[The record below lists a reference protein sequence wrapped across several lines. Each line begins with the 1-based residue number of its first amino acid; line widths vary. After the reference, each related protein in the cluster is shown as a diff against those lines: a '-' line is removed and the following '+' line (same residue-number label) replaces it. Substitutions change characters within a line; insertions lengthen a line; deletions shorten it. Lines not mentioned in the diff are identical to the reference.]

1 MANFLLFLLCVI
13 FHYCLLAKKPY
24 CTLMIPN
31 LREAYNNN
39 WSAETYQAL
48 VDDIADT
55 FGHRPP
61 FRIAETPL
69 FIDKQLRDRLVQAC
83 EDIVDVIVRPDFREL
98 SKSALLAGQV
108 VPNETDHT
116 TFLQM
121 DFGLCKAADGSLEP
135 QLIETQGFPSLYFFQ
150 EAVAQAYRKHFGI
163 SDELQNLFGGL
174 NPESYRE
181 KLREIIVGDHDPEN
195 VIILE
200 VEPQKQVTAIDF
212 YIAKHWLG
220 IEAVCVSEVIKEGT
234 KLYYKK
240 DGRKIRIE
248 RIFNR
253 VIFDELIRRDD
264 LPRQFYLTD
273 EADVEWVGHPNWF
286 FRISKHTLPLI
297 DSPYSP
303 KAYLLSELDE
313 YPEDL
318 HNYVL
323 KPLYSFAGTGVIIHI
338 NRFDLDAIQDP
349 ENYILQRKVEY
360 APVVPTPD
368 VPAKAEVRMM
378 MLWERGAERPYLV
391 NNLVRLSKGQM
402 VGVRYNKDKVWV
414 GGSVGFFRP

>member
-1 MANFLLFLLCVI
+1 MI
-13 FHYCLLAKKPY
+13 SHY
-24 CTLMIPN
+24 
-31 LREAYNNN
+31 REAYNRNF
-39 WSAETYQAL
+39 SESKYQAL
-48 VDDIADT
+48 IDDIANT
-55 FGHRPP
+55 YGHRPP

-69 FIDKQLRDRLVQAC
+69 FIDHQLRDKLVQAC
-83 EDIVDVIVRPDFREL
+83 EDIVDVVVQPDFLEQ

-108 VPNETDHT
+108 VPNETAHT

-121 DFGLCKAADGSLEP
+121 DFGLCKGKDGSLEP

-150 EAVAQAYRKHFGI
+150 EAVAQAYRKHLGI
-163 SDELQNLFGGL
+163 EDTLLHRFGGIDTDG
-174 NPESYRE
+174 YRE
-181 KLREIIVGDHDPEN
+181 RLRSIIVGNHDPEN

-200 VEPQKQVTAIDF
+200 VEPEKQVTAIDF

-220 IEAVCVSEVIKEGT
+220 IEAICVSKVIREGRN
-234 KLYYKK
+234 LYYRK
-240 DGRKIRIE
+240 DGRQIKIE

-264 LPRQFYLTD
+264 LPRQFYLTE
-273 EADVEWVGHPNWF
+273 EADIEWIGHPNWF

-313 YPEDL
+313 YPPDL
-318 HNYVL
+318 HNFVL
-323 KPLYSFAGTGVIIHI
+323 KPLYSFAGTGVIINI
-338 NRFDLDAIQDP
+338 NRFDLDAIEDR
-349 ENYILQRKVEY
+349 ENFILQRKVEY

-402 VGVRYNKDKVWV
+402 VGVRYNKNKVWV
-414 GGSVGFFRP
+414 GGSVGFFLP

>member
-1 MANFLLFLLCVI
+1 
-13 FHYCLLAKKPY
+13 
-24 CTLMIPN
+24 MITSI
-31 LREAYNNN
+31 REQYNRDF
-39 WSAETYQAL
+39 TQQKYQAL
-48 VDDIADT
+48 VDDVANSY
-55 FGHRPP
+55 GHRPP
-61 FRIAETPL
+61 FRIAETPIFL
-69 FIDKQLRDRLVQAC
+69 DHELRDHLIQAC
-83 EDIVDVIVRPDFREL
+83 EDIVDVVVRPDFRDL
-98 SKSALLAGQV
+98 SASALLAGQV
-108 VPNETDHT
+108 VPNETAHT

-121 DFGLCKAADGSLEP
+121 DFGLCKDTDGSIKP

-150 EAVAQAYRKHFGI
+150 EAVAQRYRKHFGI
-163 SDELQNLFGGL
+163 TDDFVHRFGGL
-174 NPESYRE
+174 DGATYRE

-200 VEPQKQVTAIDF
+200 VEPEKQTTAIDF
-212 YIAKHWLG
+212 YVAKKWLG
-220 IEAVCVSEVIKEGT
+220 IDAICVSKIIKEGR

-240 DGRKIRIE
+240 DGRKIRVE

-264 LPRQFYLTD
+264 LPREFYLTD
-273 EADVEWVGHPNWF
+273 DADVEWIGHPNWF

-303 KAYLLSELDE
+303 KAFLLSDLNE
-313 YPEDL
+313 YPQDL

-323 KPLYSFAGTGVIIHI
+323 KPLYSFAGTGVIINI
-338 NRFDLDAIQDP
+338 NRFDLDAIQDR

-391 NNLVRLSKGQM
+391 NNLVRLSKGEM
-402 VGVRYNKDKVWV
+402 VGVRYNKNKVWV

>member
-1 MANFLLFLLCVI
+1 
-13 FHYCLLAKKPY
+13 
-24 CTLMIPN
+24 MITS
-31 LREAYNNN
+31 LRQTYNQQFQ
-39 WSAETYQAL
+39 EKQHQLL
-48 VDDIADT
+48 VDEIAHT
-55 FGHRPP
+55 YGHRPP
-61 FRIAETPL
+61 FRIAETPI
-69 FIDKQLRDRLVQAC
+69 FVDHQLRDRLLQAC

-121 DFGLCKAADGSLEP
+121 DFGLCYAEDGSVTP
-135 QLIETQGFPSLYFFQ
+135 QLIEAQGFPSLYFFQ
-150 EAVAQAYRKHFGI
+150 EAVAQAYRKHFAI
-163 SDELQNLFGGL
+163 PDNFLHLFQGL
-174 NPESYRE
+174 DHDTYRE

-200 VEPQKQVTAIDF
+200 VEPEKQVTAIDF
-212 YIAKHWLG
+212 YIAKKWIG
-220 IEAVCVSEVIKEGT
+220 IEAVCVSKIIKEGRE
-234 KLYYKK
+234 LYYKK
-240 DGRKIRIE
+240 DGRKIRVE

-264 LPRQFYLTD
+264 LPREFYLTED
-273 EADVEWVGHPNWF
+273 VDVEWVGHPNWF

-303 KAYLLSELDE
+303 KAYLLSDLDT

-323 KPLYSFAGTGVIIHI
+323 KPLYSFAGSGVIINL
-338 NRFDLDAIQDP
+338 NRFDLEAIKDR
-349 ENYILQRKVEY
+349 ENYILQRKVQY
-360 APVVPTPD
+360 APVIPTPD
-368 VPAKAEVRMM
+368 VPAKVEVRMM
-378 MLWERGAERPYLV
+378 MLWERGAPRPYLV
-391 NNLVRLSKGQM
+391 NNLVRLSKGEM

-414 GGSVGFFRP
+414 GGTVAYFEP

>member
-1 MANFLLFLLCVI
+1 
-13 FHYCLLAKKPY
+13 
-24 CTLMIPN
+24 MIST
-31 LREAYNNN
+31 LREQFNRDFDPKK
-39 WSAETYQAL
+39 YQNL
-48 VDDIADT
+48 VDDIAHT
-55 FGHRPP
+55 YGHRPP
-61 FRIAETPL
+61 FRIAETPI
-69 FIDKQLRDRLVQAC
+69 FIDHPLRDRLVQAC
-83 EDIVDVIVRPDFREL
+83 EDIVDVVVRPDFLEQ
-98 SKSALLAGQV
+98 SQSALLAGQV
-108 VPNETDHT
+108 VPDETEHT

-121 DFGLCKAADGSLEP
+121 DFGLCKAEDGSLTP

-150 EAVAQAYRKHFGI
+150 EAVAQAYRTHFGVP
-163 SDELQNLFGGL
+163 DEYLSLFGGL
-174 NPESYRE
+174 NSETYRE
-181 KLREIIVGDHDPEN
+181 KLREIIVGDHNPEN

-200 VEPQKQVTAIDF
+200 VEPEKQVTAIDF
-212 YIAKHWLG
+212 YIAKKWLG
-220 IEAVCVSEVIKEGT
+220 IEAVCVSEVIKEGR

-240 DGRKIRIE
+240 DGRKIKIE

-264 LPRQFYLTD
+264 LPRQFYLTE
-273 EADVEWVGHPNWF
+273 EADVEWIGHPNWF

-297 DSPYSP
+297 NSPYSP

-313 YPEDL
+313 YPDDL

-338 NRFDLDAIQDP
+338 NRFDLEAIEDP

-360 APVVPTPD
+360 APIVPTPD
-368 VPAKAEVRMM
+368 VPAKVEVRMM

-402 VGVRYNKDKVWV
+402 VGVRYNRDKTWV
-414 GGSVGFFRP
+414 GGSVGFFLP

>member
-1 MANFLLFLLCVI
+1 
-13 FHYCLLAKKPY
+13 
-24 CTLMIPN
+24 MITS
-31 LREAYNNN
+31 LRETYNRQFTEQRYQ
-39 WSAETYQAL
+39 SLIEEIVDTY
-48 VDDIADT
+48 
-55 FGHRPP
+55 GHRPP

-69 FIDKQLRDRLVQAC
+69 FIDNTLRDHLLQAC
-83 EDIVDVIVRPDFREL
+83 DDIVDVIVRPDFGEL
-98 SKSALLAGQV
+98 SSSALLAGQV
-108 VPNETDHT
+108 VPNETSHT

-121 DFGLCKAADGSLEP
+121 DFGLCRAADGSIVP
-135 QLIETQGFPSLYFFQ
+135 QLIEAQGFPSLYFFQ
-150 EAVAQAYRKHFGI
+150 EAVASGYRKHFDI
-163 SDELQNLFGGL
+163 PPSYLHLFGGL
-174 NPESYRE
+174 DRAAYKE

-200 VEPQKQVTAIDF
+200 VEPEKQVTAIDF
-212 YIAKHWLG
+212 HVAKNWLG
-220 IEAVCVSEVIKEGT
+220 IEAVCVSKVICENK
-234 KLYYKK
+234 KLYYEM

-273 EADVEWVGHPNWF
+273 EVDVEWVGHPNWF

-303 KAYLLSELDE
+303 KAYLLSELDK

-318 HNYVL
+318 HNFVL
-323 KPLYSFAGTGVIIHI
+323 KPLYSFAGTGVIINI

-360 APVVPTPD
+360 APIVPTPD
-368 VPAKAEVRMM
+368 VAAKAEVRMM
-378 MLWERGAERPYLV
+378 MLWERDTPRPVLV
-391 NNLVRLSKGQM
+391 NNLVRLSKGEM
-402 VGVRYNKDKVWV
+402 VGVRYNKGKVWV
-414 GGSVGFFRP
+414 GGSVAFFEP

>member
-1 MANFLLFLLCVI
+1 
-13 FHYCLLAKKPY
+13 
-24 CTLMIPN
+24 MISSF
-31 LREAYNNN
+31 REAYNRDF
-39 WSAETYQAL
+39 SDKKYQAL
-48 VDDIADT
+48 VDDIAQT
-55 FGHRPP
+55 YGHRPP

-69 FIDKQLRDRLVQAC
+69 FIDQQLRDRLIKAS
-83 EDIVDVIVRPDFREL
+83 EDIVDVVVQPDFLER
-98 SKSALLAGQV
+98 SQSALLAGQV
-108 VPNETDHT
+108 VPNETQHT

-121 DFGLCKAADGSLEP
+121 DFGLCRAEDGTLEP

-150 EAVAQAYRKHFGI
+150 EAVAQAYRKHFNL
-163 SDELQNLFGGL
+163 SDDLRHLFSGL
-174 NPESYRE
+174 DSDTYKE
-181 KLREIIVGDHDPEN
+181 KLRQIIVGDHNPEN

-200 VEPQKQVTAIDF
+200 VEPEKQVTAIDF

-220 IEAVCVSEVIKEGT
+220 VEAVCVSKVIKEGS

-240 DGRKIRIE
+240 DGRMVRIE

-264 LPRQFYLTD
+264 LPRQFYLTE
-273 EADVEWVGHPNWF
+273 EADVEWIGHPNWF

-313 YPEDL
+313 YPPDL
-318 HNYVL
+318 QNYVL

-338 NRFDLDAIQDP
+338 NRFDLDAIEDR

-368 VPAKAEVRMM
+368 VHAKAEVRMM
-378 MLWERGAERPYLV
+378 MLWERGAERPYMV

-402 VGVRYNKDKVWV
+402 VGVRYNRDKVWV
-414 GGSVGFFRP
+414 GGSVGFFLPD